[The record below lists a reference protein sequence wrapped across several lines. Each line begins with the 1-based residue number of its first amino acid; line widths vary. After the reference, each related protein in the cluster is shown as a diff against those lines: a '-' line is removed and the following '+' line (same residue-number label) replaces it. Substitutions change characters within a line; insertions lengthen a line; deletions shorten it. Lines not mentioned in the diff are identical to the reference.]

1 MAGNVIRRKVA
12 VARAMALEGGPGAD
26 RGWRLA
32 LARAANDDI
41 GLALEVTRL
50 AIERR
55 SLADLLELVPERALI
70 AVLEGPGEGLGL
82 IALAPPVLAAMI
94 EQQTIG
100 RVAAGPVAPRRPT
113 RTDAAMVAGLID
125 RALADLETG
134 LEQDMDR
141 VWAAGFRYASFL
153 DDPRPLGL
161 LLEEEAYR
169 VLRAEVSLA
178 AGARAGTVLL
188 ALPADGRASPPVE
201 PPDPALAAPMSAA
214 HFAQALSDQVM
225 QTEAQLGAILHRVTL
240 PLGAVMALQ
249 PGEILPLPAAAIGH
263 VVVEGIDGRPLAT
276 GKLGQNRGMRAV
288 RLVPEAPLASLL
300 PPVID
305 QPADRRLAVGG

>member
-1 MAGNVIRRKVA
+1 MAGDVIRRKVA

-32 LARAANDDI
+32 LARAANDEI
-41 GLALEVTRL
+41 GLAMEVTRL

-70 AVLEGPGEGLGL
+70 AVLEGPCEGLGL

-161 LLEEEAYR
+161 LLE
-169 VLRAEVSLA
+169 
-178 AGARAGTVLL
+178 
-188 ALPADGRASPPVE
+188 
-201 PPDPALAAPMSAA
+201 
-214 HFAQALSDQVM
+214 
-225 QTEAQLGAILHRVTL
+225 
-240 PLGAVMALQ
+240 
-249 PGEILPLPAAAIGH
+249 
-263 VVVEGIDGRPLAT
+263 
-276 GKLGQNRGMRAV
+276 
-288 RLVPEAPLASLL
+288 
-300 PPVID
+300 
-305 QPADRRLAVGG
+305 